1 MYMKSSTELPNNY
14 NEIARQARETAESIY
29 ITMNGN
35 GDTVIMG
42 MESFERREQM
52 LALRERLL
60 VSEKERLAENM
71 ISLEDAG
78 QRLQRKF
85 DGKI

>member
-1 MYMKSSTELPNNY
+1 MYMKSSTELPKSY

-42 MESFERREQM
+42 MEAFERREQM

>member
-1 MYMKSSTELPNNY
+1 
-14 NEIARQARETAESIY
+14 
-29 ITMNGN
+29 
-35 GDTVIMG
+35 MG
-42 MESFERREQM
+42 MEAFERREQM

>member
-1 MYMKSSTELPNNY
+1 MYIRSSTALRSDY
-14 NEIARQARETAESIY
+14 NEIARLARETAEPVY

-42 MESFERREQM
+42 IEAFERREQM

-60 VSEKERLAENM
+60 ISEKERLAGEM
-71 ISLEDAG
+71 ISLDEAEG
-78 QRLQRKF
+78 RLKGKF

>member
-1 MYMKSSTELPNNY
+1 MYMKSSTELPNSY

-42 MESFERREQM
+42 DRKST
-52 LALRERLL
+52 RLN
-60 VSEKERLAENM
+60 SSH
-71 ISLEDAG
+71 IH
-78 QRLQRKF
+78 
-85 DGKI
+85 